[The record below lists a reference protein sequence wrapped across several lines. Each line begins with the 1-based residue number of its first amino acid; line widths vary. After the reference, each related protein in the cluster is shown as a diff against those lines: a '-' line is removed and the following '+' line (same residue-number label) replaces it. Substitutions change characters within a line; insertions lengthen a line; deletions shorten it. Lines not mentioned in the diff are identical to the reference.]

1 LIQQLLLERIKEE
14 LKEGEGA
21 RKRVQDLSLEET
33 IKALKEDAEL
43 IQQLLEQLK
52 EGEGARKRV
61 QDLSPEETIKGLKED
76 IAQLKEHLKQLEEKH
91 KRVFSPK
98 ED

>member
-1 LIQQLLLERIKEE
+1 MIQRQLLEGIKEE

-21 RKRVQDLSLEET
+21 RKRLRDLSLEET
-33 IKALKEDAEL
+33 IKALTEDAEL
-43 IQQLLEQLK
+43 TQQLLEQLK
-52 EGEGARKRV
+52 EDEGARKRLR
-61 QDLSPEETIKGLKED
+61 DLSLEETIKGLKEN